1 MIINYPALSLI
12 ASAPM
17 PVVGQEPCSDDEVSC
32 ALQRILTSRQ
42 FSKAHRCTALLA
54 YLVQRVLNRDDSS
67 SPPEHEIG
75 VAVFGR
81 DRMTYYTSDDPIVR
95 VQAGRLRLRL
105 AAYYAEE
112 GRDDG
117 LRISI
122 PLGTYRPQITLAE
135 VRVRAPAARQ
145 IALLTFRP
153 LACLSTGPLVA
164 GYALGLNEEVGY
176 RLYRDLNVFRRLD
189 IDATRVAPTAR
200 SDDTHLLEGSIRQE
214 AERVRVSLL
223 LRRGDDGTVVWYEQF
238 DDAADVS
245 IAAQEKMAERCVQA
259 LRRQLSA

>member
-1 MIINYPALSLI
+1 M
-12 ASAPM
+12 
-17 PVVGQEPCSDDEVSC
+17 
-32 ALQRILTSRQ
+32 TSKQ

-81 DRMTYYTSDDPIVR
+81 DRMTYYTSEDPIVR

-112 GRDDG
+112 GRDDA

-122 PLGTYRPQITLAE
+122 PLGTYRPQVMLAE
-135 VRVRAPAARQ
+135 VRAPAARQ
-145 IALLTFRP
+145 APLLTFRP
-153 LACLSTGPLVA
+153 LACLSAGPLVA

-176 RLYRDLNVFRRLD
+176 RLYRDLNIFRRMD
-189 IDATRVAPTAR
+189 SDAMGAAQAPLP
-200 SDDTHLLEGSIRQE
+200 DTHLLEGTVRQE
-214 AERVRVSLL
+214 AARVRVSLL
-223 LRRGDDGTVVWYEQF
+223 LRRSDDGSVVWYEQF

-245 IAAQEKMAERCVQA
+245 IAAQERMAERCVQA
-259 LRRQLSA
+259 LRRHLAA